1 MLDVDFHP
9 EVMAQGTR
17 GLQPL
22 GCISNPQPV
31 KNGEVKQ
38 AKKTRWVLTDALSKH
53 CHSSDDHIDSF
64 TAASCC
70 CFPTSTALECSSR

>member
-1 MLDVDFHP
+1 LAKTSGKNGPMLDVDFHP

-38 AKKTRWVLTDALSKH
+38 AKKNKMGFNRCFKQTLS
-53 CHSSDDHIDSF
+53 F
-64 TAASCC
+64 
-70 CFPTSTALECSSR
+70 FR

>member
-1 MLDVDFHP
+1 MISALAKTSRKNGPRLDLLDVDFHP
-9 EVMAQGTR
+9 EVMAQGTK

-38 AKKTRWVLTDALSKH
+38 VKQPR
-53 CHSSDDHIDSF
+53 
-64 TAASCC
+64 
-70 CFPTSTALECSSR
+70 

>member
-1 MLDVDFHP
+1 MLDLLDVDFHP
-9 EVMAQGTR
+9 EVMAQGTK

-38 AKKTRWVLTDALSKH
+38 VKQPR
-53 CHSSDDHIDSF
+53 
-64 TAASCC
+64 
-70 CFPTSTALECSSR
+70 

>member
-1 MLDVDFHP
+1 MYIYNHHMISALAKTSRKNGPMLDLLDVDFHP
-9 EVMAQGTR
+9 EVMAQETK

-38 AKKTRWVLTDALSKH
+38 VKQPR
-53 CHSSDDHIDSF
+53 
-64 TAASCC
+64 
-70 CFPTSTALECSSR
+70 